1 MLRLT
6 KPDRISH
13 MPNDAAVIP
22 PEPVA
27 RRDFLQLA
35 AWAGSAVGAAAM
47 AWPLIDYM
55 NPSKDVLALAA
66 VDVPLETITPGM
78 AITVVW
84 RGKPIF
90 VRHRTDAEIKSAEGV
105 TLSQLPD
112 PQADSARVK
121 AGHDQ
126 WIVLVG
132 ICTHLGCIPLG
143 NRPTDPRGAWGGWFC
158 PCHGTSFDTSGRVR
172 QGPAPTNL
180 VVPPYSFLTDTRI
193 RIG

>member
-1 MLRLT
+1 
-6 KPDRISH
+6 
-13 MPNDAAVIP
+13 MPNDAALDQTIP
-22 PEPVA
+22 AEPVA

-35 AWAGSAVGAAAM
+35 AWAGSAVGGAAM

-55 NPSKDVLALAA
+55 NPSKDVLALAS

-84 RGKPIF
+84 RGKPVF
-90 VRHRTDAEIKSAEGV
+90 VRHRTEAEIKSAEDV
-105 TLSQLPD
+105 SLSQLPD

-121 AGHDQ
+121 PGHGQ

-143 NRPTDPRGAWGGWFC
+143 NRPTDQRGAWGGWFC